1 MSSCRELEFSCS
13 IQITN
18 AIYSKLSKKK
28 FTKSVGAEKIL
39 KIICHDNLRILI
51 DDESSQYQLKTAQYR
66 KEDLFYFWG
75 FFLSSR
81 LTLSTETN
89 IDAISTDI
97 GTLIDCYGTD
107 AAADKRIITRIE
119 RYYFFDAATNIR
131 HSIEYDTSLDIYRYN
146 FEYEFDNSSVH
157 EMNDTDLLNW
167 VKCNYTS
174 MFNHFKALCKESI
187 TLYDILEIVF
197 DSKCTIMDI
206 LKLDCDLS
214 RPFSNKKNT
223 DVNNTQLPV
232 YYAPK
237 LDGIKHFCILNGYT
251 LQLLYEN
258 KFVNFTPVFKQPE
271 QQEQQQHHAVNK
283 FRTMFKQTIIGNV
296 EIVNDKMYL
305 IDILYVLNSVGIYT
319 KIKHYDAVLIL
330 NKLKHNL
337 SILVDK
343 KNDLSAATTTT
354 TTEEEY
360 IEINDYSTDLNFI
373 KSIIEKNPK
382 NYDGWLEIN
391 ENCIVK
397 KKTYDT
403 IDLLLAQNRTLKK
416 KLNVEKMLRFMH
428 GEFFYKTG
436 YKLGEFNMRLVDQR
450 DNTRQFYIFEFT
462 VNTVLKRIDFLRA
475 RTDKSVPNTLKCFNE
490 MINNNSCIKDV
501 IN

>member
-1 MSSCRELEFSCS
+1 MTSCRELEFSCS
-13 IQITN
+13 IQITKD
-18 AIYSKLSKKK
+18 IYSKLSKKK
-28 FTKSVGAEKIL
+28 FTKSAGAEKIL

-66 KEDLFYFWG
+66 KEDLLYFLG

-89 IDAISTDI
+89 IDAISTTDI

-119 RYYFFDAATNIR
+119 RCYFFDAATNIR

-157 EMNDTDLLNW
+157 VEMNDTDLINS

-174 MFNHFKALCKESI
+174 MFNHFKTLCKKSI

-214 RPFSNKKNT
+214 RPFSNKKNNN
-223 DVNNTQLPV
+223 DNNTSSPLLPV

-258 KFVNFTPVFKQPE
+258 KFVNFTPVFKQ
-271 QQEQQQHHAVNK
+271 QQAAAAAASMNK

-354 TTEEEY
+354 EEEY

-391 ENCIVK
+391 ENCIIK

-450 DNTRQFYIFEFT
+450 DNARQFYIFEFT

-490 MINNNSCIKDV
+490 MINNNNSIKV
-501 IN
+501 